1 METLLILLVL
11 FTLGVQTMMAVC
23 VVILTVVMIVFM
35 YKYHYDINELKND
48 MKNKFDTIQSYLESY
63 FNKRSVEC
71 IQNVQTGNND
81 DSMNAQMVVCSK
93 QCEEETNKMTNS
105 NESIPDDGS
114 EDEQNEV
121 VVTSKPTSTPKHSLL
136 PSTVTKNL
144 AVRPNEPQHP
154 KKPTK
159 PPSLW
164 QTRNNGGNK
173 ANSLPSQQ
181 PSNLW

>member
-35 YKYHYDINELKND
+35 YKYHYDINEVKKD
-48 MKNKFDTIQSYLESY
+48 VKNKFDTIQSYLESY
-63 FNKRSVEC
+63 FNKRSVEY
-71 IQNVQTGNND
+71 IQNVQTGNDD

-93 QCEEETNKMTNS
+93 QCEEETLNS
-105 NESIPDDGS
+105 NESTPPDDGS
-114 EDEQNEV
+114 DDEQNEV
-121 VVTSKPTSTPKHSLL
+121 VVTSKSTSTPKHSLL